1 MLFEK
6 TGKEENGFMK
16 KTYMDHAATT
26 PTDVEV
32 VKAME
37 PYFSLKY
44 GNPNSIHSFGQEAR
58 EAVEEAREKIAHLI
72 GANSSEIIFT
82 AGGTEADNYAIKGIA
97 WANQKKGNHIITSKI
112 EHHAVLHS
120 CQFLEKHGFKITY
133 LPVDKYGLIDPE
145 DVEGAITDKTIL
157 VTIMHANNEIGT
169 IEPIKE
175 ISKIVKKAGIYFHTD
190 SVQTTGH
197 IPIDVNDLGVDMLS
211 MSGHKFYGPNG
222 VGALYLRKGTRI
234 VNLIDGGA
242 QEKNRRAGTE
252 NVVGIVGLGKAAELA
267 EKRLQQGKEDEV
279 IKLRDKLIKGFTEK
293 IDHTRLNGHP
303 TKRLP
308 GNTNFCFEFIEG
320 ESMLLS
326 LDMEGVAASSGSA
339 CTSGSLSASHV
350 LLAIGLPHEIA
361 HGSLRLTLGKD
372 NTEEEVDYIVGILPG
387 IIEKLRALSPFKEN
401 WEGLNR

>member
-1 MLFEK
+1 
-6 TGKEENGFMK
+6 MK
-16 KTYMDHAATT
+16 RIYMDHAATT
-26 PTDVEV
+26 SVDAEV

-37 PYFSLKY
+37 PYFTLKY
-44 GNPNSIHSFGQEAR
+44 GNPNSIHSFGQETR
-58 EAVEEAREKIAHLI
+58 EAVEGDREKIAHLI
-72 GANSSEIIFT
+72 GANPSEIVFT

-120 CQFLEKHGFKITY
+120 CQFLEKQGFKITY

-145 DVEGAITDKTIL
+145 DVKKAITDKTIL

-175 ISKIVKKAGIYFHTD
+175 ISKVVKKAGVCFHTD

-222 VGALYLRKGTRI
+222 VGALYLRKGTKI
-234 VNLIDGGA
+234 ISLIDGGS

-252 NVVGIVGLGKAAELA
+252 NVAGIVGLGKAAELA
-267 EKRLQQGKEDEV
+267 EERLTQGREKGIV
-279 IKLRDKLIKGFTEK
+279 RLRDKLIKEIMEK
-293 IDHTRLNGHP
+293 IENVRLNGHP

-308 GNTNFCFEFIEG
+308 GNANFCFEFIEG

-326 LDMEGVAASSGSA
+326 LNMEGVAASSGSA
-339 CTSGSLSASHV
+339 CTSGSLEPSHV
-350 LLAIGLPHEIA
+350 LLAIGLPPEIA

-372 NTEEEVDYIVGILPG
+372 NTEEEIDYVIDILPG
-387 IIEKLRALSPFKEN
+387 IIKKLRALSPFKGN

>member
-1 MLFEK
+1 
-6 TGKEENGFMK
+6 
-16 KTYMDHAATT
+16 MDHAATT
-26 PTDVEV
+26 STDVEV
-32 VKAME
+32 VKEME

-58 EAVEEAREKIAHLI
+58 DAVEEAREKIAHLI
-72 GANSSEIIFT
+72 GANPSEIVFT

-120 CQFLEKHGFKITY
+120 CQFLEKQGFKVTY

-145 DVEGAITDKTIL
+145 DVKRAITDKTIL

-175 ISKIVKKAGIYFHTD
+175 ISKVVKKAGVYFHSD

-222 VGALYLRKGTRI
+222 VGALYLRKKTRI

-252 NVVGIVGLGKAAELA
+252 NVAGIVGLGKAAELA
-267 EKRLQQGKEDEV
+267 DKRLLQGKEDEV
-279 IKLRDKLIKGFTEK
+279 IKLRNRLIKGITKK
-293 IDHTRLNGHP
+293 IDHTHLNGHP

-308 GNTNFCFEFIEG
+308 GNANFCFEFIEG

-339 CTSGSLSASHV
+339 CTSGSLEASHV
-350 LLAIGLPHEIA
+350 LLSIGLPPEIA

-372 NTEEEVDYIVGILPG
+372 NTNEEIDYVISILPG

-401 WEGLNR
+401 WEGLN

>member
-1 MLFEK
+1 VK
-6 TGKEENGFMK
+6 KEENGFMK
-16 KTYMDHAATT
+16 RIYMDHAATT
-26 PTDVEV
+26 STDIEV

-37 PYFSLKY
+37 AYFSLKY

-58 EAVEEAREKIAHLI
+58 EAVEEAREKVAHLI
-72 GANSSEIIFT
+72 GANNSEIVFT

-120 CQFLEKHGFKITY
+120 CQFLEKQGFKVTY

-145 DVEGAITDKTIL
+145 DVKRAITNKTIL

-175 ISKIVKKAGIYFHTD
+175 TSKIVKKAGIYFHTD

-211 MSGHKFYGPNG
+211 MSGHKVYGPNG
-222 VGALYLRKGTRI
+222 VGALYLRKGTKI
-234 VNLIDGGA
+234 VTLIDGGA

-252 NVVGIVGLGKAAELA
+252 NVTGIVGLGKATELA
-267 EKRLQQGKEDEV
+267 EKRLVKGAEDRV
-279 IKLRDKLIKGFTEK
+279 VKLRDKLIKGIMNK
-293 IDHTRLNGHP
+293 IGNVRLNGHP
-303 TKRLP
+303 INRLP
-308 GNTNFCFEFIEG
+308 GNANFCFEFIEG

-339 CTSGSLSASHV
+339 CTSGSLKASHV
-350 LLAIGLPHEIA
+350 LLAIGLPPEIA

-372 NTEEEVDYIVGILPG
+372 NTEEEVDYMIGILPG
-387 IIEKLRALSPFKEN
+387 IIEKLRALSPFKGN

>member
-1 MLFEK
+1 
-6 TGKEENGFMK
+6 MK
-16 KTYMDHAATT
+16 KVYMDHAATT

-72 GANSSEIIFT
+72 GANSSEIVFT
-82 AGGTEADNYAIKGIA
+82 TGGTEADNYAIKGIA

-120 CQFLEKHGFKITY
+120 CQFLEKNGFKVTY

-145 DVEGAITDKTIL
+145 DVKSAITDKTIL

-169 IEPIKE
+169 IEPIEE
-175 ISKIVKKAGIYFHTD
+175 ISQVVKKTGVYFHTD

-222 VGALYLRKGTRI
+222 VGALYLRKRTRI
-234 VNLIDGGA
+234 VNLIDGGS

-252 NVVGIVGLGKAAELA
+252 NVAGIVGMGKAAKLA
-267 EKRLQQGKEDEV
+267 EKRLLQGKEDEV
-279 IKLRDKLIKGFTEK
+279 IKLRDKLIKGIAEK
-293 IDHTRLNGHP
+293 IDHARLNGHP

-308 GNTNFCFEFIEG
+308 GNANFCFEFIEG

-339 CTSGSLSASHV
+339 CTSGSLKASHV
-350 LLAIGLPHEIA
+350 LLAIGLPPEIA

-372 NTEEEVDYIVGILPG
+372 NTEEEIDYIIGLLPG
-387 IIEKLRALSPFKEN
+387 IIKKLRALSPFKGD
-401 WEGLNR
+401 WEGLN

>member
-1 MLFEK
+1 
-6 TGKEENGFMK
+6 MK
-16 KTYMDHAATT
+16 RIYMDNAATT
-26 PTDVEV
+26 FTDIEV
-32 VKAME
+32 VKVME

-44 GNPNSIHSFGQEAR
+44 GNPNSIHFFGQEAR
-58 EAVEEAREKIAHLI
+58 EAIEESREKVAHLI
-72 GANSSEIIFT
+72 EANPSEIIFT

-120 CQFLEKHGFKITY
+120 CQFLEKQGFKVTY
-133 LPVDKYGLIDPE
+133 LPVDKYGLIDPG
-145 DVEGAITDKTIL
+145 DVKKAITDKTIL

-175 ISKIVKKAGIYFHTD
+175 INRIVKEAGVYFHTD

-197 IPIDVNDLGVDMLS
+197 VPIDVNDSGVDMLS
-211 MSGHKFYGPNG
+211 IAGHKFYGPNG
-222 VGALYLRKGTRI
+222 VGVLYLKKGTKI
-234 VNLIDGGA
+234 ISLIDGGA

-252 NVVGIVGLGKAAELA
+252 NVAGIVGLGKAAELA
-267 EKRLQQGKEDEV
+267 KERLTQGKEKEIV
-279 IKLRDKLIKGFTEK
+279 RLRDKLIKGIMDK
-293 IDHTRLNGHP
+293 IENVRLNGHP

-308 GNTNFCFEFIEG
+308 GNANFCFEFVEG

-339 CTSGSLSASHV
+339 CTSGSLKASHV
-350 LLAIGLPHEIA
+350 LLAIGLPPEIA

-372 NTEEEVDYIVGILPG
+372 NTEEEIDYMIDILPG
-387 IIEKLRALSPFKEN
+387 IIEKLRALSPFKGN
-401 WEGLNR
+401 WEGLK

>member
-1 MLFEK
+1 
-6 TGKEENGFMK
+6 MK
-16 KTYMDHAATT
+16 RVYMDHAATT
-26 PTDVEV
+26 ATDVEV

-37 PYFSLKY
+37 PYFTLKY

-58 EAVEEAREKIAHLI
+58 KAVEEAREKVAHLI
-72 GANSSEIIFT
+72 GANPSEIVFT

-120 CQFLEKHGFKITY
+120 CQFLEKQGFRVSY
-133 LPVDKYGLIDPE
+133 LEVDKYGLIDPE
-145 DVEGAITDKTIL
+145 DVKKAMTDETIL
-157 VTIMHANNEIGT
+157 VTIMQANNEIGT

-175 ISKIVKKAGIYFHTD
+175 IGKVVKKAGIYFHID
-190 SVQTTGH
+190 SVQTVGH

-222 VGALYLRKGTRI
+222 VGVLYLRKGTRI
-234 VNLIDGGA
+234 ANLIDGGA

-252 NVVGIVGLGKAAELA
+252 NVAGIVGLGKAAELA
-267 EKRLQQGKEDEV
+267 EERLIQGEEGKIV
-279 IKLRDKLIKGFTEK
+279 RLRDRLIKGIMDK
-293 IDHTRLNGHP
+293 IENVRLNGHP

-308 GNTNFCFEFIEG
+308 GNANFCFEFIEG

-339 CTSGSLSASHV
+339 CTSGSLTASHV
-350 LLAIGLPHEIA
+350 LLAIGLPPEIA

-372 NTEEEVDYIVGILPG
+372 NTEEEIDYVIDILPG
-387 IIEKLRALSPFKEN
+387 IIEKLRALSPFKGD
-401 WEGLNR
+401 WEGLK

>member
-1 MLFEK
+1 
-6 TGKEENGFMK
+6 MK
-16 KTYMDHAATT
+16 RIYMDHAATT
-26 PTDVEV
+26 STDVEV

-37 PYFSLKY
+37 PYFTLKY

-72 GANSSEIIFT
+72 GANPSEIVFT
-82 AGGTEADNYAIKGIA
+82 AGGTEADNCAIKGIA
-97 WANQKKGNHIITSKI
+97 WASQKKGNHIITSKI

-120 CQFLEKHGFKITY
+120 CQFLEKQGFRVTY
-133 LPVDKYGLIDPE
+133 LPVDKYGLIDSE
-145 DVEGAITDKTIL
+145 DVKKAITNKTIL
-157 VTIMHANNEIGT
+157 VSIMHANNEIGT

-175 ISKIVKKAGIYFHTD
+175 ISKVVKKAEVCFHTD

-252 NVVGIVGLGKAAELA
+252 NVAGVVGLGKAAELA
-267 EKRLQQGKEDEV
+267 EERLTQGKEKGIV
-279 IKLRDKLIKGFTEK
+279 RLRDKLIKGIMDK
-293 IDHTRLNGHP
+293 IENVRLNGHP

-308 GNTNFCFEFIEG
+308 GNANFCFEFIEG

-339 CTSGSLSASHV
+339 CTSGSLTASHV
-350 LLAIGLPHEIA
+350 LLAIGLPPEIA

-372 NTEEEVDYIVGILPG
+372 NTEEEIDYIIGILPR

-401 WEGLNR
+401 WKGLK

>member
-16 KTYMDHAATT
+16 RTYMDHAATT

-120 CQFLEKHGFKITY
+120 CQFLEKHGFMITY

-211 MSGHKFYGPNG
+211 MSGHKVYGPNG
-222 VGALYLRKGTRI
+222 VGALYLRKGTKI
-234 VNLIDGGA
+234 VTLIDGGA

-252 NVVGIVGLGKAAELA
+252 NVAGIVGLGKAAELA
-267 EKRLQQGKEDEV
+267 EKRLVKGAEDRV
-279 IKLRDKLIKGFTEK
+279 VKLRDKLIKGIMDK
-293 IDHTRLNGHP
+293 IGNVRLNGHP
-303 TKRLP
+303 TNRLP
-308 GNTNFCFEFIEG
+308 GNANFCFEFIEG

-339 CTSGSLSASHV
+339 CTSGSLEASHV
-350 LLAIGLPHEIA
+350 LLAIGLPPEIA

-372 NTEEEVDYIVGILPG
+372 NTEEEVDYMIGILPG
-387 IIEKLRALSPFKEN
+387 IIEKLRVLSPFKSD

>member
-1 MLFEK
+1 
-6 TGKEENGFMK
+6 
-16 KTYMDHAATT
+16 MDHAATT
-26 PTDVEV
+26 PADVEV

-58 EAVEEAREKIAHLI
+58 EAVEEAREKTAHLI
-72 GANSSEIIFT
+72 GANSSEIVFT

-145 DVEGAITDKTIL
+145 DVKRAIIDKTIL

-175 ISKIVKKAGIYFHTD
+175 ISKVVKKAGIYFHTD

-222 VGALYLRKGTRI
+222 VGALYLRKKTRI

-252 NVVGIVGLGKAAELA
+252 NVAGIVGLGKAAELA
-267 EKRLQQGKEDEV
+267 EKRLLQGKEDEV
-279 IKLRDKLIKGFTEK
+279 IKLRDRLIKGITKK
-293 IDHTRLNGHP
+293 IDHTHLNGHP

-308 GNTNFCFEFIEG
+308 GNANFCFEFIEG

-339 CTSGSLSASHV
+339 CTSGSLEASHV
-350 LLAIGLPHEIA
+350 LLSIGLPPEIA

-372 NTEEEVDYIVGILPG
+372 NTNEEIDYVISILPG

-401 WEGLNR
+401 WEGLN

>member
-1 MLFEK
+1 
-6 TGKEENGFMK
+6 
-16 KTYMDHAATT
+16 MDHAATT
-26 PTDVEV
+26 STDVEV
-32 VKAME
+32 VKEME

-58 EAVEEAREKIAHLI
+58 DAVEEAREKIAHLI
-72 GANSSEIIFT
+72 GANPSEIVFT

-120 CQFLEKHGFKITY
+120 CQFLEKQGFKVTY

-145 DVEGAITDKTIL
+145 DVKRAITDKTIL

-175 ISKIVKKAGIYFHTD
+175 ISKVVKKAGVYFHSD

-197 IPIDVNDLGVDMLS
+197 IPIDVNDLGADMLS

-222 VGALYLRKGTRI
+222 VGALYLRKKTRL

-252 NVVGIVGLGKAAELA
+252 NVAGIVGLGKAAELA
-267 EKRLQQGKEDEV
+267 EKRLLQGKEDEV
-279 IKLRDKLIKGFTEK
+279 IKLRDRLIKGITKK
-293 IDHTRLNGHP
+293 IDHTHLNGHP

-308 GNTNFCFEFIEG
+308 GNANFCFEFIEG

-339 CTSGSLSASHV
+339 CTSGSLEASHV
-350 LLAIGLPHEIA
+350 LLSIGLPPEIA

-372 NTEEEVDYIVGILPG
+372 NTNEEIDYVISILPG

-401 WEGLNR
+401 WEGLN

>member
-1 MLFEK
+1 
-6 TGKEENGFMK
+6 
-16 KTYMDHAATT
+16 MDHAATT
-26 PTDVEV
+26 STDVEV
-32 VKAME
+32 VKEME

-58 EAVEEAREKIAHLI
+58 DAVEEAREKIAHLI
-72 GANSSEIIFT
+72 GANPSEIVFT

-120 CQFLEKHGFKITY
+120 CQFLEKQGFKVTY

-145 DVEGAITDKTIL
+145 DVKRAITDKTIL

-175 ISKIVKKAGIYFHTD
+175 TSKIVKKAGIYFHTD

-222 VGALYLRKGTRI
+222 VGALYLRKKTRI

-252 NVVGIVGLGKAAELA
+252 NVAGIVGLGKAAELA
-267 EKRLQQGKEDEV
+267 EKRLLQGKEDEV
-279 IKLRDKLIKGFTEK
+279 IKLRDRLIKGITKK
-293 IDHTRLNGHP
+293 IDHTHLNGHP

-308 GNTNFCFEFIEG
+308 GNANFCFEFIEG

-339 CTSGSLSASHV
+339 CTSGSLEASHV
-350 LLAIGLPHEIA
+350 LLSIGLPPEIA

-372 NTEEEVDYIVGILPG
+372 NTNEEIDYVISILPG

-401 WEGLNR
+401 WEGLN

>member
-1 MLFEK
+1 
-6 TGKEENGFMK
+6 
-16 KTYMDHAATT
+16 MDHAATT

-32 VKAME
+32 VKVMK

-58 EAVEEAREKIAHLI
+58 EVVEEAREKIAHLI
-72 GANSSEIIFT
+72 GANSSEIVFT
-82 AGGTEADNYAIKGIA
+82 AGGTEADNYAIKEIA
-97 WANQKKGNHIITSKI
+97 WANQKKGNHVITSKI

-120 CQFLEKHGFKITY
+120 CQFLEKQGFKVTY
-133 LPVDKYGLIDPE
+133 LPVDKYGLIDHE
-145 DVEGAITDKTIL
+145 DVKRAITDKTIL

-175 ISKIVKKAGIYFHTD
+175 ISKVVKKAGIYFHTD

-197 IPIDVNDLGVDMLS
+197 ISIDVNDLGVDMLS

-222 VGALYLRKGTRI
+222 AGALYLRKGTKI
-234 VNLIDGGA
+234 ITLIDGGA

-252 NVVGIVGLGKAAELA
+252 NVAGIVGLGKAAELA
-267 EKRLQQGKEDEV
+267 EKRLLQGKEDEV
-279 IKLRDKLIKGFTEK
+279 IKLRDKLIKGITEK

-308 GNTNFCFEFIEG
+308 GNANFCFEFVEG

-339 CTSGSLSASHV
+339 CTSGSLEASHV
-350 LLAIGLPHEIA
+350 LLSIGLPPEIA

-372 NTEEEVDYIVGILPG
+372 NTEEEVDYMIGILPE
-387 IIEKLRALSPFKEN
+387 IIEKLRVLSPFKGN

>member
-1 MLFEK
+1 
-6 TGKEENGFMK
+6 MK
-16 KTYMDHAATT
+16 KIYMDHAATT
-26 PTDVEV
+26 STDIEIA
-32 VKAME
+32 KAME

-72 GANSSEIIFT
+72 GANPSEIVFT
-82 AGGTEADNYAIKGIA
+82 SGGTEADNYAIKGIA

-120 CQFLEKHGFKITY
+120 CQFLEKQGFKVTY

-145 DVEGAITDKTIL
+145 DVKKTITDKTIL

-175 ISKIVKKAGIYFHTD
+175 ISKIVRKVGVYFHTD

-197 IPIDVNDLGVDMLS
+197 VPIDVNDLGVDMLS
-211 MSGHKFYGPNG
+211 LSGHKFYGPNG
-222 VGALYLRKGTRI
+222 VGALYLRKGTKI

-252 NVVGIVGLGKAAELA
+252 NLAGIVGLGKAAELA
-267 EKRLQQGKEDEV
+267 KERLNQGKEKE
-279 IKLRDKLIKGFTEK
+279 IIRLRNKLIKGIMDK
-293 IDHTRLNGHP
+293 IKNVRLNGHP

-308 GNTNFCFEFIEG
+308 GNANFCFEFIEG

-326 LDMEGVAASSGSA
+326 LDMEGIAVSSGSA
-339 CTSGSLSASHV
+339 CTSGSLTASHV
-350 LLAIGLPHEIA
+350 LLAIGLPPEIA

-372 NTEEEVDYIVGILPG
+372 NTEEEIDYMTSILPG
-387 IIEKLRALSPFKEN
+387 IIKKLRALSPFKKN
-401 WEGLNR
+401 WEGLK

>member
-1 MLFEK
+1 
-6 TGKEENGFMK
+6 MK
-16 KTYMDHAATT
+16 KVYMDHAATT

-72 GANSSEIIFT
+72 GANSSEIVFT
-82 AGGTEADNYAIKGIA
+82 TGGTEADNYAIKGIA

-120 CQFLEKHGFKITY
+120 CQFLEKNGFKVTY

-145 DVEGAITDKTIL
+145 DVKSAITDKTIL

-169 IEPIKE
+169 IEPIEE
-175 ISKIVKKAGIYFHTD
+175 ISQVVKKTGVYFHTD

-211 MSGHKFYGPNG
+211 MSGHKFFGPNG
-222 VGALYLRKGTRI
+222 VGALYLRKRTRI

-252 NVVGIVGLGKAAELA
+252 NVAGIVGMGKAAKLA
-267 EKRLQQGKEDEV
+267 EKRLLQGKEDEV
-279 IKLRDKLIKGFTEK
+279 IKLRDKLIKGIAKK
-293 IDHTRLNGHP
+293 IDHARLNGHP

-308 GNTNFCFEFIEG
+308 GNANFCFEFIEG

-339 CTSGSLSASHV
+339 CTSGSLKASHV
-350 LLAIGLPHEIA
+350 LLAIGLPPEIA

-372 NTEEEVDYIVGILPG
+372 NTEEEIDYTIGLLPG
-387 IIEKLRALSPFKEN
+387 IIKKLRALSPFKGD
-401 WEGLNR
+401 WEGLN